1 MLGMSEKDH
10 LGGVVGEEKEVFV
23 GKFDPKCYM
32 FLESVC
38 YKITY
43 FINLMINV

>member
-32 FLESVC
+32 FLESSC
-38 YKITY
+38 HRH
-43 FINLMINV
+43 